1 MRRALIVTFAVPV
14 MVAVASPALAAR
26 TRAYRGE
33 TSAGTKIRL
42 HDPSRGRRPE
52 SMKGL
57 RCTADLLCDDATT
70 MQFGSIWQFGGVG
83 ERLDGRRLTLDL
95 AYASEALHIIG
106 VSRAQTASGTFED
119 AIPTLTDDEQA
130 QLCTTGELTW
140 DAHRV
145 PRERLAELSAPP
157 RADVAHHA
165 DHVTCIGALAP
176 RSDRDGR
183 VPRAAVP
190 RSVHSPGAHLFQLWR
205 AEPGAGSVLHR
216 VRRAPAS
223 GR

>member
-1 MRRALIVTFAVPV
+1 MRRTLIITFAVLITI
-14 MVAVASPALAAR
+14 ALASPALAAR

-33 TSAGTKIRL
+33 TSAGTRIAFVIRVG
-42 HDPSRGRRPE
+42 DDGRM

-57 RCTADLLCDDATT
+57 RFTANLLCDDATT

-106 VSRAQTASGTFED
+106 AFRAQTANGTFED
-119 AIPTLTDDEQA
+119 TIPTLTDDEQA

-145 PRERLAELSAPP
+145 PRARLAKLSASP
-157 RADVAHHA
+157 RADVAYHA
-165 DHVTCIGALAP
+165 DHVTVYRG
-176 RSDRDGR
+176 
-183 VPRAAVP
+183 PRAA
-190 RSVHSPGAHLFQLWR
+190 
-205 AEPGAGSVLHR
+205 
-216 VRRAPAS
+216 
-223 GR
+223 